1 MHWQPMF
8 LVEQSGIRDWRCTMR
23 PGETPRKGLGK
34 AIVFALFLAAMIVLF
49 RFTSVREYISPDY
62 LQSLV
67 NSFGPWGPLV
77 FVLLYAGGICLFLPA
92 TLFTGLGALLFGT
105 FHGFL
110 YNELGAMLGASLAF
124 FIGRYL
130 GRDFAAGLIGD
141 RLKQYDDRIAAN
153 GFSTV
158 LYLRLIFFPFTPL
171 NFGMGLTRVTFKEY
185 FFGTLFGILA
195 GGFVLTFFFATL
207 AEVWR
212 SGDWRQLVSWKAAFS
227 LVLFA
232 GSFFIP
238 TLIRKFKPEGTG

>member
-1 MHWQPMF
+1 MK
-8 LVEQSGIRDWRCTMR
+8 
-23 PGETPRKGLGK
+23 PGKTRQKGLGK
-34 AIVFALFLAAMIVLF
+34 AMVFVLFLAAMIGLF
-49 RFTSVREYISPDY
+49 RFTPARQYISPDY

-67 NSFGPWGPLV
+67 HSFGPWGPVV
-77 FVLLYAGGICLFLPA
+77 FVFLYAAGICLFLPA

-105 FHGFL
+105 LYGFL

-130 GRDFAAGLIGD
+130 GRDFAAGLIGE
-141 RLKQYDDRIAAN
+141 RLKKYDDRIAAN
-153 GFSTV
+153 GFATV

-171 NFGMGLTRVTFKEY
+171 NFGMGLTRVTFREY

-227 LVLFA
+227 LALFV
-232 GSFFIP
+232 GSFYIP
-238 TLIRKFKPEGTG
+238 RLIRKIKPDAAG

>member
-1 MHWQPMF
+1 M
-8 LVEQSGIRDWRCTMR
+8 T
-23 PGETPRKGLGK
+23 PGRHDKKGVGK
-34 AIVFALFLAAMIVLF
+34 AVVFGLFITGMIGLF
-49 RFTSVREYISPDY
+49 RFSPVREYIAPDY

-67 NSFGPWGPLV
+67 HSYGPWGPVV

-92 TLFTGLGALLFGT
+92 TMFTGIGALLFGT
-105 FHGFL
+105 FYGFL
-110 YNELGAMLGASLAF
+110 YNELGAMLGASMAF

-141 RLKQYDDRIAAN
+141 RLKKYDDRIAAN

-158 LYLRLIFFPFTPL
+158 LYLRLVFFPFTPL
-171 NFGMGLTRVTFKEY
+171 NFGMGLTRVTFREY
-185 FFGTLFGILA
+185 FFGTLFGIIA

-212 SGDWRQLVSWKAAFS
+212 SGDWWQLLSWRTLFS
-227 LVLFA
+227 LALFV

-238 TLIRKFKPEGTG
+238 RVIQKIKPEAAG

>member
-1 MHWQPMF
+1 MKP
-8 LVEQSGIRDWRCTMR
+8 
-23 PGETPRKGLGK
+23 ETAPKKGVGK
-34 AIVFALFLAAMIVLF
+34 AIVLALFLAGMIVLF
-49 RFTSVREYISPDY
+49 RFTPARQYISPDY
-62 LQSLV
+62 LQALV
-67 NSFGPWGPLV
+67 NSFGPWGPVV

-105 FHGFL
+105 LYGFL

-141 RLKQYDDRIAAN
+141 RLKKYDDRIAVN
-153 GFSTV
+153 GFATV

-171 NFGMGLTRVTFKEY
+171 NFGMGLTRVTFKDY
-185 FFGTLFGILA
+185 FFGTLFGIIA

-207 AEVWR
+207 AEVWK
-212 SGDWRQLVSWKAAFS
+212 SGDWGQLLGWKVFFS
-227 LVLFA
+227 LALFV

-238 TLIRKFKPEGTG
+238 RLIRKIKPESAV

>member
-1 MHWQPMF
+1 MMK
-8 LVEQSGIRDWRCTMR
+8 
-23 PGETPRKGLGK
+23 PGEIPKKGIGK
-34 AIVFALFLAAMIVLF
+34 AVVFALFLAAMITLF
-49 RFTSVREYISPDY
+49 RFTPVREYISPDS
-62 LQSLV
+62 LQILV

-105 FHGFL
+105 LYGFL

-130 GRDFAAGLIGD
+130 GRDFAAGLIGE
-141 RLKQYDDRIAAN
+141 RLKKYDDRIAAN
-153 GFSTV
+153 GFATV
-158 LYLRLIFFPFTPL
+158 LYLRLVFFPFTPL

-185 FFGTLFGILA
+185 FFGTLFGIIA

-212 SGDWRQLVSWKAAFS
+212 SGDWRQLLSWKTAFS
-227 LVLFA
+227 LALFV
-232 GSFFIP
+232 GSFSIP
-238 TLIRKFKPEGTG
+238 RLIRKIKPDAAG

>member
-1 MHWQPMF
+1 MF
-8 LVEQSGIRDWRCTMR
+8 LVEQSGIMDLRGPMR

>member
-1 MHWQPMF
+1 
-8 LVEQSGIRDWRCTMR
+8 MR

>member
-1 MHWQPMF
+1 MDSVMAPKK
-8 LVEQSGIRDWRCTMR
+8 GI
-23 PGETPRKGLGK
+23 GK
-34 AIVFALFLAAMIVLF
+34 AIVFALFLAAMIFLF
-49 RFTSVREYISPDY
+49 RFTPVRQYISPDY

-67 NSFGPWGPLV
+67 NFFGPWAPLA

-92 TLFTGLGALLFGT
+92 TLFTGIGAVLFGT
-105 FHGFL
+105 LYGFL

-130 GRDFAAGLIGD
+130 GRDFAAGLIGE
-141 RLKQYDDRIAAN
+141 RLKKYDDRIAAN
-153 GFSTV
+153 GFVTV
-158 LYLRLIFFPFTPL
+158 LYLRLVFFPFTPL

-212 SGDWRQLVSWKAAFS
+212 SGDWWQLVSWKAAFS
-227 LVLFA
+227 LALFV
-232 GSFFIP
+232 GSFYIP
-238 TLIRKFKPEGTG
+238 RLIQKIKPDAAG

>member
-1 MHWQPMF
+1 
-8 LVEQSGIRDWRCTMR
+8 MR
-23 PGETPRKGLGK
+23 PRETPRKGLGK

>member
-1 MHWQPMF
+1 MKSV
-8 LVEQSGIRDWRCTMR
+8 LV
-23 PGETPRKGLGK
+23 PKKGLGK
-34 AIVFALFLAAMIVLF
+34 AVFFALFLAAMITLF
-49 RFTSVREYISPDY
+49 RFTPGRQYISPTY
-62 LQSLV
+62 LQILV

-92 TLFTGLGALLFGT
+92 TLFTGIGALLFGVL
-105 FHGFL
+105 HGFI

-141 RLKQYDDRIAAN
+141 RLRKYDDRIAAN
-153 GFSTV
+153 GFATV
-158 LYLRLIFFPFTPL
+158 LYLRLVFFPFTPL
-171 NFGMGLTRVTFKEY
+171 NFGMGLTRVTFREY

-212 SGDWRQLVSWKAAFS
+212 SGEWRQLAGWKAAFS
-227 LVLFA
+227 LGLFV
-232 GSFFIP
+232 GSFYIP
-238 TLIRKFKPEGTG
+238 RLIRKIKPDAAG